1 MEQRK
6 TIMRNTY
13 AFLAVISLSLN
24 LLSCV
29 SPSPD
34 GLVETPKPELST
46 DAIVQRIPA
55 HVPDR
60 AGWADDIAFS
70 LRAINRELTAERVCA
85 VIAVIEQESGYQTD
99 PVVANLPQIV
109 REGLKKKFAK
119 LGPLAEPAL
128 NTLLSG
134 KAPGSSETFEQRI
147 KKLRT
152 ERDLDRFFRDMANA
166 YRERMP
172 GPYAIASA
180 LSMLLG
186 KGSLKNLNPVTTAGS
201 MQVKI
206 SYARELDDLKSM
218 SDEQLREYL
227 YTRMGGVRVGT
238 ARLIDYPA
246 SYDDL
251 IYRFADYNVGMYAS
265 RNAAF
270 QSMLNDLTG
279 HKLVLDGDLLAY
291 DDDGDAKD
299 FDSESLKAMLAFGEK
314 HGVSAWTIRRDARKE
329 KSADFENTETWERVR
344 EVWEAQ
350 KGRKPSY
357 ARVPEVELVSPKL
370 ARNRS
375 TAWFANRVKQR
386 YQSCR
391 ARGD

>member
-1 MEQRK
+1 
-6 TIMRNTY
+6 MRNIH
-13 AFLAVISLSLN
+13 AFLAIILLSVH

-34 GLVETPKPELST
+34 GLIEPTTPELT
-46 DAIVQRIPA
+46 TENIVQRIPA

-60 AGWADDIAFS
+60 VGWADDIAFAI
-70 LRAINRELTAERVCA
+70 RAIDRELTAERVCA

-99 PVVANLPQIV
+99 PVVPNLPQIV
-109 REGLKKKFAK
+109 REGLRKKFAK

-134 KAPGSSETFEQRI
+134 KAPGSSQTFHQRI
-147 KKLRT
+147 NKLRT

-172 GPYAIASA
+172 GPYAIASG
-180 LSMLLG
+180 LSLILG
-186 KGSLKNLNPVTTAGS
+186 KGSLQNLNPVTTAGS

-206 SYARELDDLKSM
+206 SYARDLEDLKSM
-218 SDEQLREYL
+218 TDEQLREYL
-227 YTRMGGVRVGT
+227 YTRMGGIRVGT

-251 IYRFADYNVGMYAS
+251 IYRFADFNVGMYAS

-270 QSMLNDLTG
+270 QAMLSDLTG
-279 HKLVLDGDLLAY
+279 RKLALDGDLLVY
-291 DDDGDAKD
+291 DEDGEPKD
-299 FDSESLKAMLAFGEK
+299 IDSESLKAMLAFGEK
-314 HGVSAWTIRRDARKE
+314 HDVSAWTIRRDARKE
-329 KSADFENTETWERVR
+329 KSADFEDTETWEKVR
-344 EVWEAQ
+344 EVWEA
-350 KGRKPSY
+350 KKRRKPPY
-357 ARVPEVELVSPKL
+357 ARVPDVELVSPKL

-375 TAWFANRVKQR
+375 TSWFANRVKQR

-391 ARGD
+391 ARG